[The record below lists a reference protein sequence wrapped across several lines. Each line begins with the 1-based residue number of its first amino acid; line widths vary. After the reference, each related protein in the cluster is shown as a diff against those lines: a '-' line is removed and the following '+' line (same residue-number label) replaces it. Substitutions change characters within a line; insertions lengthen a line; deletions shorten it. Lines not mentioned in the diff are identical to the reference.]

1 MSDSLLSWS
10 VNEILSVCLCVVS
23 PVAAAGASRAI
34 GAWAAVDI
42 PHTPVDSRVTGVLV
56 APRGEGISN
65 EVRPHTP
72 DFFFW
77 GGAHGARK

>member
-56 APRGEGISN
+56 APPGGGGISN

-72 DFFFW
+72 HFFL